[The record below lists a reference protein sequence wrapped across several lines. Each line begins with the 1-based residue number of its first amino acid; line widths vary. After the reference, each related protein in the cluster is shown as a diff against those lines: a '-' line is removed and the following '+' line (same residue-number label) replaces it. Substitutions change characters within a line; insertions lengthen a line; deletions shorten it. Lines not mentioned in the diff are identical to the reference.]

1 MVGFPEVTRGL
12 LEGEGLVVEPVRLT
26 PLVQSGRV
34 QSGLVGVAVSTCSV
48 VLSILV
54 LVVVV
59 LGEEEGQSGDAELGS
74 GWLGLGD
81 WGWQAVCEWEEE
93 VLPSC

>member
-12 LEGEGLVVEPVRLT
+12 LDGEGMEVEPVRLT

-48 VLSILV
+48 VLSKFVIV
-54 LVVVV
+54 VVVV
-59 LGEEEGQSGDAELGS
+59 LVEDEGQSGDAELGTV
-74 GWLGLGD
+74 WLGLGE
-81 WGWQAVCEWEEE
+81 WG
-93 VLPSC
+93 